1 MTINQ
6 LKQLLT
12 DHFPYEPTQGQGE
25 LIGMIAEFLLDREER
40 NLLVIKG
47 YAGTGKTTIVKAIVD
62 VLEKYNHDSVLLAPT
77 GRSAKVLAS
86 YSNRPAF
93 TIHKKIY
100 RLLTGSDGAVHLVLM
115 QNMHKNALFVVDEA
129 SMIADSSA
137 GQEGSMFSGRALLN
151 DLLEFVYN
159 GNNCRLILMGDTA
172 QLPPVGM
179 DISPAL
185 DIRYL
190 QASFGIKIRSFE
202 MTEVV
207 RQEAGSGILYNA
219 TSFRKLITSGK
230 NSITPK
236 FSMQSFPDI
245 TRVRGDEMEDVLNHA
260 YSNYGADETIIVC
273 RSNKRANLFN
283 QQVRYRI
290 LGRENELTGGDKLMA
305 VKNNYFWLKE
315 NEKGGFIANGEMM
328 EVQRVKN
335 IREMYDFRFAEV
347 SVLLKD
353 SSEEFSFEALI
364 LLDTIDSESPALTS
378 AESSR
383 LYNSIAE
390 DYQDIPQK
398 RARLQKIREDK
409 YYNAMQV
416 KFAWALTC
424 HKSQGGQWK
433 AVFIEQGYLKEDMV
447 DREYMRWLYTAMTRA
462 TEKVYLV
469 NFNENF
475 FKE

>member
-1 MTINQ
+1 M
-6 LKQLLT
+6 K
-12 DHFPYEPTQGQGE
+12 DHFPYEPTAGQRE
-25 LIGMIAEFLLDREER
+25 LIGVIAEFLLDREER

-62 VLEKYNHDSVLLAPT
+62 VLEKYDHGNVLLAPT

-86 YSNRPAF
+86 YSGRPAF

-100 RLLTGSDGAVHLVLM
+100 KLQSGADGSVHLVLLP
-115 QNMHKNALFVVDEA
+115 NLHKNSLFVVDEA
-129 SMIADSSA
+129 SMIADSQI

-151 DLLEFVYN
+151 DLMEYVYN
-159 GNNCRLILMGDTA
+159 GNNCRMILMGDTA

-185 DIRYL
+185 DVHYI
-190 QASFGIKIRSFE
+190 QAAFGVKIRSFE

-207 RQEAGSGILYNA
+207 RQEAGSGILFNA
-219 TSFRKLITSGK
+219 TTIRKLISSGK
-230 NSITPK
+230 NDISPK
-236 FSMQSFPDI
+236 FRLQGFTDI
-245 TRVRGDEMEDVLNHA
+245 IRVRGDEMEDCLNEA
-260 YSNYGADETIIVC
+260 YSRYGKDETIIVC

-283 QQVRYRI
+283 QQVRMRI
-290 LGRENELTGGDKLMA
+290 LGRENELTGGDLLMA
-305 VKNNYFWLKE
+305 VKNNYFWLQDNAKAS
-315 NEKGGFIANGEMM
+315 FIANGEMM
-328 EVQRVKN
+328 EVQRVKS

-347 SVLLKD
+347 TVLLKD
-353 SSEEFSFEALI
+353 SPEEFSFDALLLLNTIESEA
-364 LLDTIDSESPALTS
+364 PALTS
-378 AESSR
+378 IENSR

-390 DYQDIPQK
+390 DYNDIPQK
-398 RARLQKIREDK
+398 RQRMQKIREDR
-409 YYNAMQV
+409 YYNALQV

-433 AVFIEQGYLKEDMV
+433 AVFIEQGYLKENMV

-469 NFNENF
+469 NFNETF
-475 FKE
+475 FQ